1 MSFVNSRDFKHGN
14 YHRQPTSFFF
24 LVTEKLAAPSSQAS
38 PTSIPYATR
47 AEIKTENIQPETSKG
62 KFLPRTRFAI
72 LINDRPR
79 FVSLVFRRSC
89 NFDRCSIYY
98 IGRRMLHYHCFQST
112 LPTVVISPVS
122 YIIDTFVRLP
132 VLQAARFTIV
142 NVFPVGTIEIAR
154 VVVPWES
161 VYLTSIR
168 TNDVHIGNR
177 TRGRTTLGI

>member
-1 MSFVNSRDFKHGN
+1 
-14 YHRQPTSFFF
+14 
-24 LVTEKLAAPSSQAS
+24 
-38 PTSIPYATR
+38 
-47 AEIKTENIQPETSKG
+47 
-62 KFLPRTRFAI
+62 
-72 LINDRPR
+72 
-79 FVSLVFRRSC
+79 
-89 NFDRCSIYY
+89 
-98 IGRRMLHYHCFQST
+98 MLHYHCFQST